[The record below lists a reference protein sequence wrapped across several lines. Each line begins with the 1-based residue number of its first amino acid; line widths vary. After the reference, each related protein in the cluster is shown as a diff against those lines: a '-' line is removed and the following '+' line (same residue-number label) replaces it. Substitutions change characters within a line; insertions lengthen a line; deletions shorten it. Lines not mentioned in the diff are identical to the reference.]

1 MNKNLLLMLFLGI
14 ILVGCSQ
21 SSNDS
26 SVTPVASA
34 DPAIGCTD
42 PLAQN
47 YKKTAT
53 TEDCS
58 CEYSMATN
66 VSTTVP
72 NQFTTKVLLEEMTGT
87 WCGWCVDGTVRMETM
102 IDNGKGQV
110 IGACIHQGDPMENS
124 TIFGY
129 FRNTF
134 RVSSFPSGLVNRRTS
149 AVSQDIVMTRSEW
162 EISATQLAKTKADF
176 GLAID
181 ASISGNSLNVL
192 VHVANKI
199 KTSEKFRI
207 KVYLLEDGLVYP
219 QQNYQSGVGDSKH
232 PFFSKPRVINDF
244 VHNKVVRKTLT
255 SVEGMGLPE
264 AAKDANK
271 IYKRMFITDIREY
284 KKDKLRIVVFIM
296 RDGESITARDIIN
309 VQELI
314 IPASGS
320 GSKNFD

>member
-1 MNKNLLLMLFLGI
+1 MNKSLLLILFWGI
-14 ILVGCSQ
+14 VLAGCST
-21 SSNDS
+21 SSDDS
-26 SVTPVASA
+26 AVTPATSTN
-34 DPAIGCTD
+34 PAIGCTD
-42 PLAQN
+42 PFANN

-102 IDNGKGQV
+102 INNGNGQV

-124 TIFGY
+124 TLFGY

-134 RVSSFPSGLVNRRTS
+134 KVNSFPSGLVSRRTS
-149 AVSQDIVMTRSEW
+149 AVSKDIVMNRGEW
-162 EISATQLAKTKADF
+162 EISATQFTKLKAAM
-176 GLAID
+176 GLAVD

-192 VHVANKI
+192 VHVANKT
-199 KTSEKFRI
+199 KTTEKFRL

-219 QQNYQSGVGDSKH
+219 QENYHSGIGDSKH
-232 PFFSKPRVINDF
+232 PFFSKPKVVTDF

-255 SVEGMGLPE
+255 SVEGLGLPE

-271 IYKRMFITDIREY
+271 IYKRMFVTDITAY
-284 KKDKLRIVVFIM
+284 KKDKLRIIVFIA

-309 VQELI
+309 AQELI
-314 IPASGS
+314 IPASGN